1 MVHPHP
7 PTNGSRDD
15 PPDTLPSESLARST
29 RSPVSAS
36 PRPPP
41 TLDTASH
48 SPTKRRRTLDPKPS
62 PPRHPHSPLALSL
75 AGSTATA
82 ALDAAIEQPHPPADH
97 DAADELERVKNGA
110 YGYLV
115 QDVQCCTA
123 RASHP
128 LKPLLTAPLKCQAC
142 TSRHSGFTCAFV
154 GLRSFPLDRDERPQ
168 PYPAFV
174 DAHDGDDER
183 PVFPLGAA
191 PAASSYSNSSSSA
204 PTFTAPTST
213 AAPPSFNSP
222 LTPHHAHLLRT
233 TAATHLPAHL
243 ALELA
248 HAHLPTCARVARR
261 TLATRTTCDGCNAA
275 VLSGSWICTRCGRE
289 YCLACGAA
297 LGALAARAAAAA
309 TAAAGAGEGG
319 EDDKDEGTAAREDK
333 LTRCKAARP
342 VARHAL
348 DDLVP
353 LARIPARELRRVQ
366 GAMERWVAQ
375 HGAAAQQKK
384 EEEEEEEEGEE
395 EERARAGEEEW
406 DAWVERH
413 RVTSGGEREA
423 ERGRPSVRL
432 GAGLVPPRLDEG
444 WRRAAAAP
452 RVNGEGG
459 GSEAAGE
466 SDERDD
472 DAPPGRLSQEAL
484 FRKLWARGEPIL
496 VDLEVLERS
505 SSTATSTTTSAPTT
519 AVAATATSPSAPS
532 SDAPQRTDPL
542 PSSSSSSL
550 PPAAAPA
557 APPATHGLP
566 ALPWSPAFLAAAYGD
581 RPCTVGSNT
590 RDDAAYG
597 DRPCTV
603 GSNTRDDER
612 HTTVGRFFAGF
623 GKAGRRSGREGADW
637 PAAKDFREYPE
648 LWHDFMDVL
657 PAGAITRRDGVL
669 NISAHVPVNANPPDL
684 GPKGYFSEI
693 SDDGEG
699 GNGSTKLHMVSIRR
713 RHMGSSCPLDVADA
727 VNILMWASD
736 MPDGLPG
743 VAIWDLYAAEDAD
756 KIRDFLYGHI
766 AKLEGFKD
774 ADEARKKVDD
784 PIHTQRIFLSAPL
797 RAALL
802 ASHGVRSFRILQR
815 PNEAVFIPAG
825 CAHQVC
831 NLSNCIKVATDFV
844 SVENVARCWKLSDEF
859 HAQTK
864 SKSLWCPDVL
874 ELKSMLLWAWYS
886 AERLDDAQDAKL
898 GSTSG
903 ANGTTSGV
911 QDVKT
916 SGEEA

>member
-191 PAASSYSNSSSSA
+191 PAASSSSNSSSSA

-213 AAPPSFNSP
+213 AAPPSFSSP

-248 HAHLPTCARVARR
+248 HAELPTCARVARR

-309 TAAAGAGEGG
+309 TAAAGAGESG
-319 EDDKDEGTAAREDK
+319 EDEKDEDEDEGTAAREDK

-342 VARHAL
+342 VVARHAL
-348 DDLVP
+348 GDLVP

-375 HGAAAQQKK
+375 RGAAAQQ
-384 EEEEEEEEGEE
+384 EEEEEKEG
-395 EERARAGEEEW
+395 ARAGEAEW
-406 DAWVERH
+406 DAWIERH
-413 RVTSGGEREA
+413 RVTSGSEREA
-423 ERGRPSVRL
+423 ERGRPFVRL

-452 RVNGEGG
+452 RFNDEAG
-459 GSEAAGE
+459 GSEGAAA
-466 SDERDD
+466 SVRDERDD
-472 DAPPGRLSQEAL
+472 DAPPGGMSQEAL

-505 SSTATSTTTSAPTT
+505 SSTTTSITTSASSP
-519 AVAATATSPSAPS
+519 APAATATAPSAPS
-532 SDAPQRTDPL
+532 SDAPQRPDPL
-542 PSSSSSSL
+542 PSSSSSSSSSL
-550 PPAAAPA
+550 PPAAAPTG
-557 APPATHGLP
+557 PPATHGLP
-566 ALPWSPAFLAAAYGD
+566 SLPWSPAFLA
-581 RPCTVGSNT
+581 
-590 RDDAAYG
+590 AAYG

-623 GKAGRRSGREGADW
+623 GKAGRRLGREGADW

-699 GNGSTKLHMVSIRR
+699 GNGSTKLHT
-713 RHMGSSCPLDVADA
+713 

-736 MPDGLPG
+736 MPDGSPG